1 MPRKVIGF
9 SLIAVLALGAIAVL
23 VWLCGPFHRQRGH
36 LAGMPPTVHRE
47 NLYSEAGA
55 GRLSA
60 ALRHVAPL
68 VFVPE
73 IRSDEVSVIDPK
85 RLRVVARFP
94 AGRNPQHVV
103 PSYDLRTLWVAG
115 SAAPGHGKGSLMPI
129 DAISGQ
135 PGRSIRVPDAYNL
148 YFTPDGRF
156 AIDVAEEDRRLDLR
170 DPQTM
175 RFHRSVRLRQ
185 CAGANHADFDID
197 GQYMILSCEF
207 DGHLVKLDLPQ
218 FRVVKVL
225 PLPQPS
231 MPQDVRVGPDGK
243 LFYVADMM
251 RDGVFLIDGEN
262 LTVKG
267 FIHTGMGAHGLVV
280 SRDGKHLYVTNRGS
294 HVLRAPPR
302 GPGSVSVIDFATDR
316 VVRTWP
322 IPGGGSPDMGNI
334 SADGRYL
341 WVSGRF
347 DDVAYRIDTK
357 TGQVVQI
364 PVGKE
369 PHGLTIWPQPGR
381 YSLGHTG
388 NMR

>member
-1 MPRKVIGF
+1 MRRKTIGL
-9 SLIAVLALGAIAVL
+9 SLVAALLLAAAAALAWFFL
-23 VWLCGPFHRQRGH
+23 LQHPHRH
-36 LAGMPPTVHRE
+36 LAGMPATVHPE

-55 GRLSA
+55 NRLSA
-60 ALRHVAPL
+60 PLAYLTPL

-73 IRSDEVSVIDPK
+73 IRADEVSVIDPN
-85 RLRVVARFP
+85 RLRVIARFP

-103 PSYDLRTLWVAG
+103 PSYDLKSLWVAG
-115 SAAPGHGKGSLMPI
+115 SAAPGRGKGSLMPI
-129 DAISGQ
+129 DAISGK
-135 PGRSIRVPDAYNL
+135 PGRVLPVADAYNL
-148 YFTPDGRF
+148 YFTPDGQL

-175 RFHRSVRLRQ
+175 RFRKSVRLRE

-207 DGHLVKLDLPQ
+207 DGHLVKLELPQ

-225 PLPQPS
+225 SLPLPS

-251 RDGVFLIDGEN
+251 RDGVFLIDGDS

-267 FIHTGMGAHGLVV
+267 FIHTGVGTHGLAV
-280 SRDGKHLYVTNRGS
+280 SRDGRHLYVTNRGS
-294 HVLRAPPR
+294 HVLHGPR
-302 GPGSVSVIDFATDR
+302 HGPGSVSVIDFGTNR
-316 VVRTWP
+316 VARTWP

-347 DDVAYRIDTK
+347 DDVVYRIDTA
-357 TGQVVQI
+357 TGHVVQI
-364 PVGKE
+364 AVGKE

-388 NMR
+388 IMR